1 MSPFSPA
8 VVWMKQWKP
17 CSFNYTPASIS
28 PAASFALSCCAVSQ
42 ASSCLL
48 LCKVIEMRRQAPS
61 QTHRVPV
68 TDTWALQWPI
78 PSVKTGKRSPKQ
90 NKLLPFISFHCKG
103 QKTWASPITQELP
116 YIHCFEFFF
125 SPDTMTLNCSF
136 PSQNLPRKIKWPRE
150 EHRGFSEKHSTLL
163 KSRCVTHVS
172 NYPSLTFSKD
182 SDLNWGLYRIQ
193 SDCHEEPS
201 AKLKTIKMY
210 CNHLSPEK
218 TPQLLKARLWKTHK

>member
-125 SPDTMTLNCSF
+125 PWHNDPKLLIPIPK
-136 PSQNLPRKIKWPRE
+136 PSQENKVAKRRAQGVFREAFYPAEVSLCDACIKLPLANIFKRFRSQLRPVQNTKWLPRRAQ
-150 EHRGFSEKHSTLL
+150 
-163 KSRCVTHVS
+163 C
-172 NYPSLTFSKD
+172 
-182 SDLNWGLYRIQ
+182 
-193 SDCHEEPS
+193 
-201 AKLKTIKMY
+201 KTQ
-210 CNHLSPEK
+210 NN
-218 TPQLLKARLWKTHK
+218 